1 MNSVLRKIAVGI
13 GGMLFLASLAMM
25 LLNGVSVLTAL
36 WRAAMIMVLSSIVVS
51 LFFQYFARVLYRFIE
66 EQRRIQ
72 EEEAA
77 KVTAKAEAEKKE
89 REKQAQAAM
98 RATSGKP

>member
-77 KVTAKAEAEKKE
+77 KVTSKAEAEKKE